1 MAEDKTNNNNNN
13 QTTPTMDDLSVLRLL
28 LHNIKGI
35 SATSTTAAYV
45 YDDALADGEA

>member
-1 MAEDKTNNNNNN
+1 MAEEKINNTT

-35 SATSTTAAYV
+35 SATSTTAAYI
-45 YDDALADGEA
+45 YDDAVSDSDA